1 MCVYPGLL
9 PGLRQ
14 GLLPP
19 PLPSPAPQ
27 TRLASGK
34 SLVSPFYLSV
44 GGLGLQLLGGSELRS
59 SGLALYPLSHL
70 FSPLKHSNKRFKSHL
85 LQI

>member
-1 MCVYPGLL
+1 MPGVYPGLL
-9 PGLRQ
+9 PDLRQ

-34 SLVSPFYLSV
+34 SLSLPSLSRRA
-44 GGLGLQLLGGSELRS
+44 GITGFGGSELRS